1 MTAPATAEDHR
12 PTGPSSVGALSR
24 LIQEVQESGVSYQ
37 DMANRAVDSETG
49 TRLVKQALQK
59 LAKTPPVNPPL
70 LPQLRAIA
78 AGTGVPLRRVK
89 EAAADQWLGYEATE
103 LSGYGDEVRIILGHL
118 GGMSQQEQRRWRAMI
133 EADERA
139 KRDTE

>member
-12 PTGPSSVGALSR
+12 PTGPSPVGALSR
-24 LIQEVQESGVSYQ
+24 LIQEVQESGISYQ
-37 DMANRAVDSETG
+37 DMANRAVDPDTG

-59 LAKTPPVNPPL
+59 LVKTPPVNPPL
-70 LPQLRAIA
+70 LPQLKAIA
-78 AGTGVPLRRVK
+78 NGTGVPLRRVK
-89 EAAADQWLGYEATE
+89 EAAADQWLEYEATE
-103 LSGYGDEVRIILGHL
+103 LAGYGDEVRIILSHL

-139 KRDTE
+139 RRESE